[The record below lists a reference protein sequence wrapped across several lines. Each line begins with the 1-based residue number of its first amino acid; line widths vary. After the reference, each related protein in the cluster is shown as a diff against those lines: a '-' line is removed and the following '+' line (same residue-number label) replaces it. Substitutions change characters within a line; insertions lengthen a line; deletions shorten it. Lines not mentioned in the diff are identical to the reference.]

1 MAKVQHTS
9 VTTIINQT
17 ILKGKDRGV
26 LHLKTNNQKWDGLNI
41 EINGY
46 NLINFG
52 TCGYLGLETNPK
64 LKAKAIEYLERYGTQ
79 FSVSRT
85 YLYTEENARLEASLK
100 QIFNN
105 RNNVVFSSTSLAHNA
120 VLPILVEREDLIIS
134 DQQAHFSIQSAIQ
147 IASSKGVTIDM
158 VRHNNME
165 MLERKIKE
173 NRDKY
178 DKIWY
183 MIDGVYSMYGDLP
196 DLETLIMF
204 TEKYPNFYV
213 YVDDAH
219 GMSWTGTH
227 GNGNVIDKIGDNEQ
241 FVVISTLAKG
251 FGVVG
256 GVVIF
261 PTEEMYRKIETM
273 GGALSYSHPLS
284 PPVLGACLA
293 SASIH
298 LSDEIYD
305 LQREL
310 RNKVNYCNEQFN
322 NSGLP
327 VVSNPETPIFFVGA
341 GQPAVGY
348 NLNKRIIDE
357 GYYINLGV
365 FPAVGMKN
373 TGLRFTVTNHVSKK
387 DIKGLVDA
395 IKYHYPKALEE
406 EGFSDAQVKK
416 AFRLDT
422 SHKING
428 FIKRK
433 SEFTIE
439 KYDSVAQID
448 RDLWNNLFQDKGH
461 HDYEGLLSIEKA
473 FSGNESPYQ
482 NWKFHYFL
490 VKNEEGKT
498 VLGTF
503 FTEGLFKDD
512 LLSPSEVSLVVE
524 ERRKSNPEYLIS
536 KMIMMG
542 SLMTEGSHLYLDRN
556 QKNYLGALDKLL
568 KSVDL
573 LKETANA
580 NSVLFR
586 DFRED
591 KELENYFYDKGY
603 ISMNMPNTNIL
614 EGFSFS
620 SEDEYLE
627 SLSAKSRR
635 NIKNEVYKTRDMLE
649 ATVIKS
655 NIDEETIE
663 KIYSLFLNTKR
674 KNLGVNF
681 FDYPIDIFHEMNKN
695 DKWEFLL
702 IKEKETE
709 EIIGVIASYVTEN
722 NYSPVLAGL
731 DYSKN
736 GLYNTYKHLL
746 FNVVLRANELEK
758 KKVYFG
764 LSADFEKKK
773 LGARQVSVKSFIEYS
788 DGYNHDTLLQIE
800 NNI

>member
-26 LHLKTNNQKWDGLNI
+26 LHLKANNKNWDGLNI
-41 EINGY
+41 EIKGN

-52 TCGYLGLETNPK
+52 TCGYLGIETNQK
-64 LKAKAIEYLERYGTQ
+64 LKAAAIEFLERYGTQ

-85 YLYTEENARLEASLK
+85 YLFTEENARLEALLK

-105 RNNVVFSSTSLAHNA
+105 RNSVVFSSTSLAHNA

-158 VRHNNME
+158 IRHNNME

-196 DLETLIMF
+196 DLEALIMF

-284 PPVLGACLA
+284 PPVLGASLA

-310 RNKVNYCNEQFN
+310 KIKVNYCNEQFK

-327 VVSNPETPIFFVGA
+327 IVSNPETPIFFVGT
-341 GQPAVGY
+341 GQPSVGY

-373 TGLRFTVTNHVSKK
+373 TGLRFTVTNHVSKQ

-406 EGFSDAQVKK
+406 EGFSDAQVKT

-428 FIKRK
+428 FAKRK

-439 KYDSVAQID
+439 KYDSVVQID
-448 RDLWNNLFQDKGH
+448 KDLWNSMFQDKGH
-461 HDYEGLLSIEKA
+461 HDYDGLLSIERA
-473 FSGNESPYQ
+473 FSDNESPYQ

-490 VKNEEGKT
+490 VKNQEGKI

-512 LLSPSEVSLVVE
+512 LLSPSEVSEVVE
-524 ERRKSNPEYLIS
+524 ERRKSNPEYLVS

-542 SLMTEGSHLYLDRN
+542 SLMTEGNHLYLDRN

-573 LKETANA
+573 LKEKANA

-591 KELENYFYDKGY
+591 KKLENYFYDKGY
-603 ISMNMPNTNIL
+603 IAVNMPNTNIL
-614 EGFSFS
+614 EDVSFNK
-620 SEDEYLE
+620 EYEFFE
-627 SLSAKSRR
+627 SLSSRNRRHIR
-635 NIKNEVYKTRDMLE
+635 NDVFKTRDLTNISVTTNLE
-649 ATVIKS
+649 E
-655 NIDEETIE
+655 DELKLFYEMFLSV
-663 KIYSLFLNTKR
+663 KKQNYSI
-674 KNLGVNF
+674 NF
-681 FDYPIDIFHEMNKN
+681 FDYPFELFKEMNN
-695 DKWEFLL
+695 NPNWEFIV
-702 IKEKETE
+702 IKELNNNK
-709 EIIGVIASYVTEN
+709 IIGIVACYKTSKI
-722 NYSPVLAGL
+722 YSPVLVGL
-731 DYSKN
+731 DYEFNSTHK
-736 GLYNTYKHLL
+736 TYKHAVY
-746 FNVVLRANELEK
+746 NVVLRANELK
-758 KKVYFG
+758 ISQINFG
-764 LSADFEKKK
+764 LSADTEKRKV
-773 LGARQVSVKSFIEYS
+773 GARQIDVKAYITVT
-788 DGYNHDTLLQIE
+788 DNYNRDELLQIE
-800 NNI
+800 NNV

>member
-26 LHLKTNNQKWDGLNI
+26 LHLKADNKEWDGLNI
-41 EINGY
+41 NVNGT

-52 TCGYLGLETNPK
+52 TCGYLGLETNDK
-64 LKAKAIEYLERYGTQ
+64 LKAKGIEFLERYGTQ

-85 YLYTEENARLEASLK
+85 YLYTESNANLEESLK
-100 QIFNN
+100 KIFNG

-120 VLPILVEREDLIIS
+120 VLPILVEREDMIIS

-147 IASSKGVTIDM
+147 IASSKGVEIDM
-158 VRHNNME
+158 IRHNNME
-165 MLERKIKE
+165 MLEQKIKE

-178 DKIWY
+178 EKIWY

-196 DLETLIMF
+196 DLDTLILF

-219 GMSWTGTH
+219 GMSWSGTH
-227 GNGNVIDKIGDNEQ
+227 GNGHVIDKIGNNEQ

-256 GVVIF
+256 GVAIF

-310 RNKVNYCNEQFN
+310 RNKINYCNEQLH

-327 VVSNPETPIFFVGA
+327 VISNLDTPIFFIGT
-341 GQPAVGY
+341 GQPSVGY

-373 TGLRFTVTNHVSKK
+373 TGLRFTITNHVSNKE
-387 DIKGLVDA
+387 IKGLVDA
-395 IKYHYPKALEE
+395 IKFHYPKALEE
-406 EGFSDAQVKK
+406 ENFTDFQVRS
-416 AFRLDT
+416 AFRLDNAQ
-422 SHKING
+422 KLNG
-428 FIKRK
+428 FVKPK
-433 SEFTIE
+433 SEFSIE
-439 KYDSVAQID
+439 KYNTVAVID
-448 RDLWNNLFQDKGH
+448 KDLWDNMFRDKGH
-461 HDYEGLLSIEKA
+461 HDYEGLLSIERA
-473 FSGNESPYQ
+473 FSNNKNPYQ

-490 VKNEEGKT
+490 VKNQNNEV
-498 VLGTF
+498 VLATF

-512 LLSPSEVSLVVE
+512 LLSPPEVSMVVE
-524 ERRKSNPEYLIS
+524 EKRKLNPDYLVS

-542 SLMTEGSHLYLDRN
+542 SLITEGSHLYLDRN
-556 QKNYLGALDKLL
+556 QKNYFGALDLLL
-568 KSVDL
+568 KSVDF
-573 LKETANA
+573 LKEKAEA
-580 NSVLFR
+580 NSVLLR
-586 DFRED
+586 DFVDD

-603 ISMNMPNTNIL
+603 IAVNMPNTNIL
-614 EGFSFS
+614 EDFSFG
-620 SEDEYLE
+620 DEEEFLE
-627 SLSAKSRR
+627 SLSSRNRRHIR
-635 NIKNEVYKTRDMLE
+635 NDVFKTRDLTSIVVTPKLE
-649 ATVIKS
+649 EEELKLFYELFLSVKKQNYSINIFEYPFSLFKEMNDNPNWEFIIIKEIKS
-655 NIDEETIE
+655 
-663 KIYSLFLNTKR
+663 KR
-674 KNLGVNF
+674 
-681 FDYPIDIFHEMNKN
+681 
-695 DKWEFLL
+695 
-702 IKEKETE
+702 
-709 EIIGVIASYVTEN
+709 IIGVVASYKTQKT
-722 NYSPVLAGL
+722 YSPVTIGL
-731 DYSKN
+731 DYEFNATCK
-736 GLYNTYKHLL
+736 TYKQAVY
-746 FNVVLRANELEK
+746 NVVLRANELNLSRIN
-758 KKVYFG
+758 FG
-764 LSADFEKKK
+764 LSADTEKRKV
-773 LGARQVSVKSFIEYS
+773 GAKQIEVKAYITVS
-788 DGYNHDTLLQIE
+788 DNYNRDELLQIE
-800 NNI
+800 NNA